1 MERTVHVTDEEN
13 EKIFDLPLE
22 ETDGSLFL
30 SFVLS
35 FPLAVRLK
43 YRREMKYGIVEI
55 WLWCGKLDPTLSV
68 RESTIYS

>member
-55 WLWCGKLDPTLSV
+55 
-68 RESTIYS
+68 